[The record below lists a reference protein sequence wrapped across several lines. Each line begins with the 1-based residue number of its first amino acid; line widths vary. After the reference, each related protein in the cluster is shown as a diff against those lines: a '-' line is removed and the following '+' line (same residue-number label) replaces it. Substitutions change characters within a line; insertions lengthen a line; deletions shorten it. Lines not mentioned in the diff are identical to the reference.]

1 VRIVVGLHANR
12 PICHRDGGE
21 RRRARWPGARVAT
34 TRTGSAMMDKESYP
48 GAKSTLQ
55 CVLPFRAQ
63 RHALPSSKRQPLFLS
78 FISVVVPPAS
88 AKTFSSRKMAF
99 HSSGVHGDGGA
110 GRLLSWADTRAA
122 SQCRACGP
130 ADRSI
135 HLHTDKS
142 YQTCRYNMC
151 QLLI

>member
-48 GAKSTLQ
+48 GAKHTAVRAAIPRAKTCPAL
-55 CVLPFRAQ
+55 VEAAATFPFVYFCGG
-63 RHALPSSKRQPLFLS
+63 H
-78 FISVVVPPAS
+78 PAS

-142 YQTCRYNMC
+142 YHTCRYNMC